1 MSKTLRDIEYISN
14 VKLLKKH
21 IDRLIDEES
30 GVAGLDLVNIVLA
43 NTAGISCIRYDIYTR
58 KLYIS
63 IGDLDIVYSY
73 SDDAP
78 SLIEYRFRKIIC

>member
-1 MSKTLRDIEYISN
+1 MSKMLRDI
-14 VKLLKKH
+14 KLLKKH
-21 IDRLIDEES
+21 IDRLIDEEL
-30 GVAGLDLVNIVLA
+30 GVVELDLTNIVSA
-43 NTAGISCIRYDIYTR
+43 NTAGISYIRHDIYLR